1 MIDRTALVPV
11 PTPPFFPPP
20 PPPPPPPPSQGI
32 AAICGT
38 IEECWDHDPEA
49 RLTAHCMAERLAVV
63 EDEMDTLSSRST
75 SSSEEKVPGEEEEE
89 LKVSAVEGLLQ
100 VDAKIMEIQD
110 VKPLDC
116 SVSDEK

>member
-1 MIDRTALVPV
+1 MKDNVLRDRGRPEICNSWL
-11 PTPPFFPPP
+11 
-20 PPPPPPPPSQGI
+20 SHQGI

-63 EDEMDTLSSRST
+63 EDEMDTVSSRGS
-75 SSSEEKVPGEEEEE
+75 SSSEEEKIPEEEEE
-89 LKVSAVEGLLQ
+89 LKISAVEGLLA

-110 VKPLDC
+110 IKPLDC